1 MATKF
6 LLLLLA
12 GFLALPHTIHLL
24 KGVVAEFSG
33 LPFVG
38 IRFSSVLQVTG
49 RAGLVSSSCVSFRCL
64 VCPSLKLG
72 KRPGCTFFV
81 WFLLTAGD
89 IEVNPGPVQ
98 FPCMNC
104 CKPVRKNQYG
114 ILCDGCE
121 KWCHRKCIHMDRE
134 TYLKLGSS
142 DDSWYCVSCSL
153 PAFSDSYFEDIGLGN
168 TPNNSSVSLTEETGD
183 LFDFGDTGGQSSLT

>member
-1 MATKF
+1 MY
-6 LLLLLA
+6 LSDVLA
-12 GFLALPHTIHLL
+12 VHLSNL
-24 KGVVAEFSG
+24 NRS
-33 LPFVG
+33 
-38 IRFSSVLQVTG
+38 
-49 RAGLVSSSCVSFRCL
+49 
-64 VCPSLKLG
+64 
-72 KRPGCTFFV
+72 GCTFLV
-81 WFLLTAGD
+81 WFLLTTGD

-104 CKPVRKNQYG
+104 CEPVRKNQDG

-168 TPNNSSVSLTEETGD
+168 APNRGKQATCLILEIPE
-183 LFDFGDTGGQSSLT
+183 GQSSLT